1 MASFFEARILPAS
14 YIKVQLDCQALDT
27 SGYLSA
33 PDVIPTFLLT
43 WLRLDV
49 GQSFLFPW
57 LTDSLEK
64 KKALKNQ
71 ESDHSLNSQEQKEK
85 RNGTV

>member
-1 MASFFEARILPAS
+1 M
-14 YIKVQLDCQALDT
+14 
-27 SGYLSA
+27 
-33 PDVIPTFLLT
+33 
-43 WLRLDV
+43 

-85 RNGTV
+85 QEWDSLEPHCSKGFNTDERFTTK